1 MSLVPRPNITSIGI
15 VQPELERL
23 LEAAHEQALHAAR
36 GDSGARAQCASMLRE
51 AAGVLRMLELH
62 DAIQL
67 VQDMALTVADH
78 DCSPQADEAL
88 AAAFKVL
95 ARYPAH
101 VCTVREARPEL
112 LRPEHDLLRSRCG
125 LAPMPEYLFLPPTG
139 TTDCRCPPRSAMAHT
154 EDPGSLVRR
163 LRHLYQLGLL
173 ALVRGRFDPVHVHM
187 MRRAC
192 ERMLLLAGGGEAG
205 ERWWLLDGVLEAIAT
220 GALHATP
227 GRLRVL
233 RSGDGWLRDWAS
245 DPQCR
250 GKALDVEQRRALLTL
265 IARAAAGQRVR
276 EVRALTGM
284 ELVLPDDAMLARERR
299 LLLGDPDADAAALVT
314 AVQAEFHRVRRAL
327 DALDPGAAA
336 GSDVLQ
342 EVGAALGEA
351 ARLLGSAGLEAA
363 SVPLEEQ
370 RERLDDR
377 ITTCGEADE
386 RMLQRLAD
394 VVVEAE
400 AALGDFAREHGVAEA
415 VSMNAGTVDTLTEAR
430 AAALRSARENIENV
444 KREVALASEAEPQVL
459 AVASAR
465 AELDLVRGALLM
477 LGQRDSAT
485 LASRAI
491 ELLGTTA
498 GGVAAQTSELLADLL
513 VGLEY
518 CIASLQVGDLPD
530 NRVFDAVRPA
540 VQSPRLAA
548 AC

>member
-36 GDSGARAQCASMLRE
+36 GDSGARAQCATMLRE
-51 AAGVLRMLELH
+51 ADGVLRMLELH
-62 DAIQL
+62 DAAQL
-67 VQDMALTVADH
+67 VRDMALTVADH
-78 DCSPQADEAL
+78 ECSPQVDEAL
-88 AAAFKVL
+88 AAAFQVL

-101 VCTVREARPEL
+101 VCAVRAARPEL
-112 LRPEHDLLRSRCG
+112 LRPEHELLRARCR
-125 LAPMPEYLFLPPTG
+125 LALMPEHMFLPQPG
-139 TTDCRCPPRSAMAHT
+139 ATDCRCPPRSAVAYT
-154 EDPGSLVRR
+154 EDTESLVRR

-173 ALVRGRFDPVHVHM
+173 ALVRGRFDPVHLHM

-205 ERWWLLDGVLEAIAT
+205 ERWWLLDGVLEAIVT

-233 RSGDGWLRDWAS
+233 RNGDGWLRNWAN
-245 DPQCR
+245 DPLRR
-250 GKALDVEQRRALLTL
+250 GEALDAEQRRALLAL
-265 IARAAAGQRVR
+265 IARAATGQRVS

-284 ELVLPDDAMLARERR
+284 ELELPDDATLARERQ
-299 LLLGDPDADAAALVT
+299 LLLGDPDAGAAALVT
-314 AVQAEFHRVRRAL
+314 AVQAEFHRVRRTL

-336 GSDVLQ
+336 GADVLQ

-351 ARLLGSAGLEAA
+351 VQLLGGAGFDAVA
-363 SVPLEEQ
+363 VSLEEQ

-377 ITTCGEADE
+377 VATCGEADE

-394 VVVEAE
+394 IVVEAE
-400 AALGDFAREHGVAEA
+400 AALGDFAREHGVAEVA
-415 VSMNAGTVDTLTEAR
+415 NMNAGTVDTLTEAR
-430 AAALRSARENIENV
+430 TAALRSARENIENV
-444 KREVALASEAEPQVL
+444 KREVALASEAEPHVL
-459 AVASAR
+459 AVASVR
-465 AELDLVRGALLM
+465 AELDLVRGALLL

-491 ELLGTTA
+491 ELLGTAA
-498 GGVAAQTSELLADLL
+498 GGAAAQASELLADLL
-513 VGLEY
+513 IGLEY
-518 CIASLQVGDLPD
+518 CIASLQVGEQPD
-530 NRVFDAVRPA
+530 NRVFDAVRPDM
-540 VQSPRLAA
+540 QSPRLAA